1 MIIHGEETP
10 DAELSV
16 FCPPP
21 GCRRAGCWR
30 PTHSLPFIHSRT
42 LSCGMWLSTF
52 SVGFLFSIKLSQK
65 HPKDEA
71 SVLSS
76 CDCETC
82 QVDNTNHLGPPLV
95 SWTCRHISFKF

>member
-1 MIIHGEETP
+1 MLASHP
-10 DAELSV
+10 LS
-16 FCPPP
+16 
-21 GCRRAGCWR
+21 
-30 PTHSLPFIHSRT
+30 PFYSFRT

-52 SVGFLFSIKLSQK
+52 RVGFLFSIKLSGK
-65 HPKDEA
+65 RPKDVA

-95 SWTCRHISFKF
+95 SWTLKHISFKF